1 MQIENRIY
9 LKSAPRRWQRAVL
22 TLSFFLPSFALS
34 SAAHATDMPVDRVIL
49 SSSGLAQFE
58 RQTDVSG
65 NVTLQFPVRRDQVDD
80 ILQSLVV
87 FDPKGHIGS
96 VTLAGRQPLD
106 QIFKGL
112 PFSHA
117 QLDNVVALLNAY
129 QGADVTVKGP
139 EGTLTGK
146 IIRVLPEK
154 TVLENNKT
162 VVRYRLSLM
171 TAEGLQQAVLENVQ
185 SLKFDDQ
192 NVQNE
197 INRALVAVRNN
208 GTLDRRTLNVHLL
221 GAGKRYVT
229 LSYVLQAPV
238 WKTAYR
244 LVVPPTGKDKG
255 FLQGWAIIENMTAND
270 WKDVDLSLVS
280 GDPVTFKQ
288 ALYPAYYVHRPEVPV
303 KVFGMTLPR
312 VDKGTVGN
320 AWQMQAA
327 KKSYEMRAPSARFAM
342 DGMAIGGVAA
352 SPMGMNALAAPEASM
367 QATGLRQIA
376 GEAHAAL
383 SHEAATQVLFHFPDK
398 LSLQAGQSMMLPFVS
413 RNVPMKRISLY
424 QPETNARHPLA
435 SVEITNNGGS
445 SLPPGILTLY
455 AENPLLKGIDFVGD
469 AQLSTLNKDEKRIV
483 SYALDT
489 KTTIDRVQKTTST
502 EGAMTASQG
511 VIRTAVV
518 YRAETDYTI
527 KAPKD
532 APRTVVIEKSRMDG
546 DYKLVEPDPKTV
558 EVTAQNYR
566 ITVPVKA
573 GATKTL
579 RVVLENRVW
588 ESYGINSMSDD
599 QLMAYASGNNG
610 LSRATRKAF
619 VEIAGLRRAL
629 DDINQK
635 IDLVSSRRNEIF
647 QDQARIRENLR
658 SLTGKSAIRQ
668 KYLDELDAQETRIN
682 KLAQEKQDLVQQRQA
697 KRAELQGKIAALSF

>member
-1 MQIENRIY
+1 MQLENGGY
-9 LKSAPRRWQRAVL
+9 LKSALCRWRRAVL
-22 TLSFFLPSFALS
+22 MLSFFLPPFFAVS
-34 SAAHATDMPVDRVIL
+34 SSAHATDMPVDRVIL

-58 RQTDVSG
+58 RQADVSG
-65 NVTLQFPVRRDQVDD
+65 NATLQFPVRRDQVDD
-80 ILQSLVV
+80 VLQSLVV

-129 QGADVTVKGP
+129 QGTDVTVKGP
-139 EGTLTGK
+139 EGTVTGK
-146 IIRVLPEK
+146 IIRVLPEQ
-154 TVLENNKT
+154 TALENNKT

-171 TAEGLQQAVLENVQ
+171 TADGLQQVVLENVQ
-185 SLKFDDQ
+185 SLKFDDK

-197 INRALVAVRNN
+197 INSALAAVRKN
-208 GTLDRRTLNVHLL
+208 GTHDRRTMNVHLL
-221 GAGKRYVT
+221 GTGKRDVT

-255 FLQGWAIIENMTAND
+255 FLQGWAVVENMTAND

-312 VDKGTVGN
+312 VDHGTVGN

-327 KKSYEMRAPSARFAM
+327 KKSYEMNAPSARFAM
-342 DGMAIGGVAA
+342 DGMVMGGSA

-367 QATGLRQIA
+367 QETGMRQIA

-383 SHEAATQVLFHFPDK
+383 SQEAATQVLFHFPDK

-413 RNVPMKRISLY
+413 RDVPMKRVSLY

-435 SVEITNNGGS
+435 SVEITNNGES

-455 AENPLLKGIDFVGD
+455 AENPLLRGIDFVGD
-469 AQLSTLNKDEKRIV
+469 AQLSTLNKGEKRLV

-502 EGAMTASQG
+502 EGEMTASQG
-511 VIRTAVV
+511 VIHTAVV

-532 APRTVVIEKSRMDG
+532 APRTVVIEQARMGG
-546 DYKLVEPDPKTV
+546 DYKLVEPNPKTV
-558 EVTAQNYR
+558 EVTERNYR

-573 GATKTL
+573 GTTKTL

-588 ESYGINSMSDD
+588 ESYGISSMSDD
-599 QLMAYASGNNG
+599 QLMAYASGNNR
-610 LSRATRKAF
+610 LSRAMRKAF
-619 VEIAGLRRAL
+619 VEIADLRRAL
-629 DDINQK
+629 DDIDQK
-635 IDLVSSRRNEIF
+635 IALISSRRNEIF

-668 KYLDELDAQETRIN
+668 KYLDELDAQETSIN
-682 KLAQEKQDLVQQRQA
+682 KLAQERENLSNQRQA
-697 KRAELQGKIAALSF
+697 KQAELQRKIAAVSF